1 MTYFSNMPTQVH
13 DLDLLLYFKNVP
25 PGHDYLWVNANVNFR
40 NLEFLYDISFD
51 QTYWVEDL
59 PFDRVLAEK
68 NVVGLRATGS
78 SCPDTTRFTP
88 LQFRALLEMRKP

>member
-59 PFDRVLAEK
+59 PFDRVFAKQDGNHEPESLH
-68 NVVGLRATGS
+68 VLRRWIDHNKMTVH
-78 SCPDTTRFTP
+78 
-88 LQFRALLEMRKP
+88 